1 MQRKL
6 RNWSKNWKMIIQ
18 LLGIAMIYTIVWL
31 PVSIVSLITMID
43 SDPEETENIAN
54 HFYFVTYLCEMAVPI
69 VALFFWP
76 ELMQKLRRGLQSNSV
91 APLTVIAHSRN

>member
-1 MQRKL
+1 
-6 RNWSKNWKMIIQ
+6 MIIQ

-43 SDPEETENIAN
+43 SDPEETENIAS

-76 ELMQKLRRGLQSNSV
+76 ELMQKLRRGLQSNSI
-91 APLTVIAHSRN
+91 APFTVVAHSTN